1 VSTTRDPAI
10 PDRLAAVWDMRPG
23 ILGWLGAVNHKQ
35 IGRRY
40 IVTALTFFVI
50 GGVQAL
56 FMRIQLGRPE
66 ASLLSPE
73 LYNELMTMHGTT
85 MMFLFAVPITEA
97 VSIYLAPLM
106 LGARDM
112 PLPRL
117 NAFGYWAYL
126 FGGVFVYVSFLV
138 GEVPDGGWFAY
149 PPLTGPEAR
158 PGLNLDFWL
167 LGVTFIEIAGI
178 VAAIELAILVFRT
191 RAPGIALSR
200 IPLFIWSAL
209 VTAIMVIFAFPPL
222 VAASLML
229 ELDRKHLTFFY
240 DPGGGGD
247 PVLWQHLFWWF
258 GHPEVYIILLP
269 AIGAISMIVPTFA
282 RRRLVGYPLVAAA
295 TVAIGIV
302 SFGLWAHHMYAV
314 GLPLAALS
322 FFAAGSLVI
331 AIPSGVQVFAWI
343 ATLWA
348 SPKVHWATPMYW
360 VVGALV
366 TFVAGGITGVM
377 IAIVPFDWQ
386 AHDTYFIVAHF
397 HYVIL
402 GGVVFPL
409 FAGFHYWL
417 PKVVGRMPSE
427 RWGKLGFWLT
437 FVGFHLTF
445 FIQHVVGLIGMP
457 RRVYTFPSGLGWELH
472 NLVSTVG
479 AVVLAVGFAVAIA
492 TLVVGAIRGPA
503 AGPNPWGAGSL
514 EWATHSPPAPYN
526 FQHLPTAATPD
537 PLWDE
542 APEEVTAEQAAFLAT
557 LSDPDA
563 SERRIGVTTLLDANP
578 EHITTLPTHSLWPLA
593 LAVSVSILL
602 FAVLVDALVVGVVGV
617 GATIA
622 CLFGWGWDRQ
632 DRSHLDA

>member
-1 VSTTRDPAI
+1 VSTTRDPVI

-35 IGRRY
+35 VGRRY
-40 IVTALTFFVI
+40 IVTALAFFVI
-50 GGVQAL
+50 GGIQAVVL
-56 FMRIQLGRPE
+56 RVQLGAPD
-66 ASLLSPE
+66 AGVISPE
-73 LYNELMTMHGTT
+73 LYNQLFTMHGTT

-126 FGGVFVYVSFLV
+126 FGGLFVYASFFV

-178 VAAIELAILVFRT
+178 VAAIELAILIFRT

-200 IPLFIWSAL
+200 IPLFIWASL

-269 AIGAISMIVPTFA
+269 AIGVISMIIPTFA

-348 SPKVHWATPMYW
+348 SPKIVWATPMHW
-360 VVGALV
+360 VAGALV

-386 AHDTYFIVAHF
+386 VHDTYFIVAHF
-397 HYVIL
+397 HYVIF

-427 RWGKLGFWLT
+427 RWGKVGFWITL
-437 FVGFHLTF
+437 VGFHVTF
-445 FIQHVVGLIGMP
+445 FGQHILGLIGMP
-457 RRVYTFPSGLGWELH
+457 RRVYTFPAGLGWELH
-472 NLVSTVG
+472 NLISTVG
-479 AVVLAVGFAVAIA
+479 AVVLAVGFAVAMG
-492 TLVVGAIRGPA
+492 TLVVGALRGPA
-503 AGPNPWGAGSL
+503 AGPNPWGSGSL
-514 EWATHSPPAPYN
+514 EWATQSPPAPYN
-526 FQHLPTAATPD
+526 FQHLPIADSPD

-542 APEEVTAEQAAFLAT
+542 PPPEPDAPAHAAYHEILA
-557 LSDPDA
+557 DPDA
-563 SERRIGVTTLLDANP
+563 DERRIAVTTLLDANP
-578 EHITTLPTHSLWPLA
+578 EHITTLPTHSLWPLGLA
-593 LAVSVSILL
+593 AAVSLLL
-602 FAVLVDALVVGVVGV
+602 FAVLVDALVVGVVGA
-617 GATIA
+617 GATIV
-622 CLFGWGWDRQ
+622 CLFGWGFDRQ
-632 DRSHLDA
+632 DESHVP